1 MAYVFPSADW
11 TQAYKDAVNNN
22 SEYRKAAQSWTHGT
36 VAMVVTAEPS
46 LGIATNVALL
56 LDVHEGVCRGSDY
69 FSDAEQAIDKANFV
83 IEANYARWKEVVQGK
98 LEPIKA
104 MMQGKLKLSKGSLP
118 TMIRYVDASRELV
131 ESAANVPTEFV
142 G

>member
-1 MAYVFPSADW
+1 MAYTFPSADW
-11 TQAYKDAVNNN
+11 TDAYKDAVNNN
-22 SEYRKAAQSWTHGT
+22 ATYRQAAQTWTHGN
-36 VAMVVTAEPS
+36 VAMVVAAEPS
-46 LGIATNVALL
+46 LGLATDVALL
-56 LDVHEGVCRGSDY
+56 LDVHEGTCRGSDY
-69 FSDAEQAIDKANFV
+69 FTDAQQAIDKADFV
-83 IEANYARWKEVVQGK
+83 IEANYERWKEVVQGK

-131 ESAANVPTEFV
+131 ESASKVPTTFI